1 MKLLTIIMDD
11 DEIITRLGVG
21 WFSEVFNAKEKSS
34 GGFVAIKALKKI
46 HKMGRLFRTS
56 RI

>member
-11 DEIITRLGVG
+11 DEIITRLGFG
-21 WFSEVFNAKEKSS
+21 WISEVFNAKEKST

-46 HKMGRLFRTS
+46 HKMGRLFRT
-56 RI
+56 